1 MVQRIEPTLEIPG
14 LKKAL
19 VKMMCDYNLQVSVQE
34 GCKKILS
41 NDYFNLH
48 ERLVRCQQKGIF
60 VDGNIYDFIK
70 VLISK
75 NKNYISICRNLN
87 RFEQRIVH
95 VIKHFKHFNR
105 LHSIRNTLI
114 HLICNNLIKISKL
127 LFII

>member
-48 ERLVRCQQKGIF
+48 ERLVRCHQKGIF
-60 VDGNIYDFIK
+60 VDGMQHIK
-70 VLISK
+70 YMY
-75 NKNYISICRNLN
+75 YIKCFN
-87 RFEQRIVH
+87 RFPI
-95 VIKHFKHFNR
+95 
-105 LHSIRNTLI
+105 
-114 HLICNNLIKISKL
+114 
-127 LFII
+127 

>member
-19 VKMMCDYNLQVSVQE
+19 VKMMCDYNLQISVQE

-75 NKNYISICRNLN
+75 KNYISIYKNFN
-87 RFEQRIVH
+87 QFE
-95 VIKHFKHFNR
+95 
-105 LHSIRNTLI
+105 
-114 HLICNNLIKISKL
+114 
-127 LFII
+127 

>member
-60 VDGNIYDFIK
+60 IDGN
-70 VLISK
+70 
-75 NKNYISICRNLN
+75 
-87 RFEQRIVH
+87 
-95 VIKHFKHFNR
+95 
-105 LHSIRNTLI
+105 T
-114 HLICNNLIKISKL
+114 ISKL
-127 LFII
+127 KNIKLLVSEKKLYIYL

>member
-48 ERLVRCQQKGIF
+48 ERLVHCHQNGIF
-60 VDGNIYDFIK
+60 VDGMQFYKIID
-70 VLISK
+70 SK
-75 NKNYISICRNLN
+75 K
-87 RFEQRIVH
+87 
-95 VIKHFKHFNR
+95 
-105 LHSIRNTLI
+105 
-114 HLICNNLIKISKL
+114 
-127 LFII
+127 

>member
-48 ERLVRCQQKGIF
+48 ERLVRCHQKGIF
-60 VDGNIYDFIK
+60 VDGMQFYKIVDLEKQKLYINIY
-70 VLISK
+70 
-75 NKNYISICRNLN
+75 KNY
-87 RFEQRIVH
+87 
-95 VIKHFKHFNR
+95 KM
-105 LHSIRNTLI
+105 T
-114 HLICNNLIKISKL
+114 
-127 LFII
+127 

>member
-60 VDGNIYDFIK
+60 IDGNT
-70 VLISK
+70 ISK
-75 NKNYISICRNLN
+75 FKNI
-87 RFEQRIVH
+87 
-95 VIKHFKHFNR
+95 
-105 LHSIRNTLI
+105 
-114 HLICNNLIKISKL
+114 KL
-127 LFII
+127 LVSEKKLYIYL

>member
-1 MVQRIEPTLEIPG
+1 MDLQIKQFSLQEIISRILAAITFLLQKIGTYVDPRLMVQRIEPTLEIPG

-60 VDGNIYDFIK
+60 VDGNIYI
-70 VLISK
+70 
-75 NKNYISICRNLN
+75 
-87 RFEQRIVH
+87 
-95 VIKHFKHFNR
+95 
-105 LHSIRNTLI
+105 TL
-114 HLICNNLIKISKL
+114 
-127 LFII
+127 